1 MALKP
6 RQERLIE
13 QLREREG
20 NARVVAVELS
30 PLARGRHAFA
40 ALCCGNWNACIANLY
55 FAMTTTCTCI
65 AKRLAGAN
73 RN

>member
-6 RQERLIE
+6 RQERLNDM
-13 QLREREG
+13 LREQKG
-20 NARVVAVELS
+20 NVRVVAVELS
-30 PLARGRHAFA
+30 PWTRGRHAFT
-40 ALCCGNWNACIANLY
+40 ALCCGNWNACITNLY

-65 AKRLAGAN
+65 AKKLAGAN

>member
-1 MALKP
+1 MTLKP
-6 RQERLIE
+6 RQERLMK

-20 NARVVAVELS
+20 SARVVAVELS

-40 ALCCGNWNACIANLY
+40 ALCCGNWNACATNLY

-65 AKRLAGAN
+65 AKKLAGAN
-73 RN
+73 RK